1 MLTLHLR
8 FIYTAQVE
16 KMQLLNSCE
25 HVTYADS
32 PLNINLTLSS
42 ALPEFSQPFTDPLS
56 IQLRLNLSLVPK
68 IPNQGIDSIRTITHA
83 VDISDEFLSQWRGG
97 RSIQLQ
103 VDRTAVPREAM
114 RRIRSGGERFRAQ
127 VKLVFDEVTAA
138 EWSPVC
144 ESPIFQPCLDRE

>member
-1 MLTLHLR
+1 
-8 FIYTAQVE
+8 
-16 KMQLLNSCE
+16 MQLLNSCE

-56 IQLRLNLSLVPK
+56 IQLLLNLSLIPK
-68 IPNQGIDSIRTITHA
+68 IPSQGIDSIRTITHE
-83 VDISDEFLSQWRGG
+83 VDILSDEFLSQWRGG
-97 RSIQLQ
+97 KSVQLR
-103 VDRTAVPREAM
+103 VDKTAILGDAM
-114 RRIRSGGERFRAQ
+114 SRIMSRRERFRAQ
-127 VKLVFDEVTAA
+127 VKLAFNEVTAA